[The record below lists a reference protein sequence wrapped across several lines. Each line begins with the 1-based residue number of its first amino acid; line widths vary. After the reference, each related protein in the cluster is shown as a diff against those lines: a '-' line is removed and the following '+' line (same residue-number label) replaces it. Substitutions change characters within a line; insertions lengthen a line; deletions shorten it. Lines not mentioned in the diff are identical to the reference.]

1 MFYFQCQLLQELSDR
16 LSAVSPSGAAILVV
30 DCLSTSGHS
39 WEAGRVSHS
48 LKMKNPN
55 HTLKKKITMKNLNVI
70 PRT

>member
-1 MFYFQCQLLQELSDR
+1 MTGS
-16 LSAVSPSGAAILVV
+16 LSAVSPSGAAILVL

-39 WEAGRVSHS
+39 WEVGRVSHS

-55 HTLKKKITMKNLNVI
+55 HTFKKKITMKNLNVI